1 LTTAPV
7 AAGLERGIGHVF
19 EDRSL
24 LEQALR
30 HRSME
35 GRDNERL
42 EFLGDGLL
50 NALIGI
56 ALYRQRPRDDEGALS
71 RLRASLVR
79 ESTLAE
85 LAREIGLGDY
95 LELGE
100 SERKT
105 GGHRRDSIL
114 SDALEA
120 ILGAVYLDAG
130 FEAAQR
136 VCLGWFRARL
146 AALPDPETLKD
157 PKTRLQEWLQ
167 ARSRALPVYRVLRET
182 GPAHRRHFEVR
193 CELADAEL
201 HTEARGVSRRAAEQQ
216 AAEQMLAR
224 LTGVAHA

>member
-1 LTTAPV
+1 MTETLASE
-7 AAGLERGIGHVF
+7 GLERTIGHVF
-19 EDRSL
+19 RDPSL

-50 NALIGI
+50 NALIGV
-56 ALYRQRPRDDEGALS
+56 ALYRARPRDNEGALS

-85 LAREIGLGDY
+85 LARELGLGAH

-120 ILGAVYLDAG
+120 ILGAIYLDAG
-130 FEAAQR
+130 FAAAEAACSR
-136 VCLGWFRARL
+136 WFATRL
-146 AALPDPETLKD
+146 AALPDPESLKD

-167 ARSRALPVYRVLRET
+167 ARSLELPVYRVLRET

-193 CELADAEL
+193 CELADANL
-201 HTEARGVSRRAAEQQ
+201 HTEAQGISRRSAEQQ

-224 LTGVAHA
+224 LTGVAHG

>member
-1 LTTAPV
+1 MTAEGSGD
-7 AAGLERGIGHVF
+7 ALERVIGHAF
-19 EDRSL
+19 GNRAL

-50 NALIGI
+50 NALIGV
-56 ALYRQRPRDDEGALS
+56 ALFEQRPSDNEGALS

-79 ESTLAE
+79 ESTLADI
-85 LAREIGLGDY
+85 ARELGLGAH

-120 ILGAVYLDAG
+120 ILGAIYLDAG
-130 FEAAQR
+130 FAVAQR
-136 VCLGWFRARL
+136 VCLGWFQGRL
-146 AALPDPETLKD
+146 AALPDPESLKD

-167 ARSRALPVYRVLRET
+167 ARSRGLPVYRVLRET
-182 GPAHRRHFEVR
+182 GPAHRRHFAVR
-193 CELADAEL
+193 CELADADL
-201 HTEARGVSRRAAEQQ
+201 HTEASGVSRRAAEQQ
-216 AAEQMLAR
+216 AAEALLAR
-224 LTGVAHA
+224 LTGMSHA

>member
-1 LTTAPV
+1 MTAAPV
-7 AAGLERGIGHVF
+7 AESLERAIGHVF
-19 EDRSL
+19 HDRRL

-30 HRSME
+30 HRSVE

-56 ALYRQRPRDDEGALS
+56 ALFQQRPRDDEGALS

-85 LAREIGLGDY
+85 LARGLGLGNH

-130 FEAAQR
+130 FEVARA
-136 VCLGWFRARL
+136 VCLGWFQARL

-182 GPAHRRHFEVR
+182 GPAHRRHFQVR
-193 CELADAEL
+193 CELTDAEL
-201 HTEARGVSRRAAEQQ
+201 HTEAQGISRRSAEQQ

-224 LTGVAHA
+224 LTGVANA